1 MNRANRQTRNEYCH
15 LLIVPVSPT
24 TKPQVWRFLV
34 LLLIRE
40 AAFPGIAFEILKFE
54 GCMVRLSILCVLE
67 RWLALSSPC
76 GQH

>member
-1 MNRANRQTRNEYCH
+1 
-15 LLIVPVSPT
+15 
-24 TKPQVWRFLV
+24 V